1 MFLKKFKLLNEQI
14 LQMIKEAEISA
25 STRAGCEICGLLVDN
40 EYFIELIKVKNKTK
54 KGGGFSFYYNE
65 IRLLQSALKIMNHKI
80 IGTFH
85 SHPLYIAKPSESDI
99 QNTNDDSYMLIIDVL
114 DKEIGF
120 WYIKDGHA
128 TKADYEIISCP

>member
-1 MFLKKFKLLNEQI
+1 MFLKKFKFLNEQVLEI
-14 LQMIKEAEISA
+14 IKEAEVSA
-25 STRAGCEICGLLVDN
+25 SIKVASEICGLLVDN
-40 EYFIELIKVKNKTK
+40 GYFIELIKVKNKTK

-65 IRLLQSALKIMNHKI
+65 IRLLQSALQIMNHEI

-99 QNTNDDSYMLIIDVL
+99 HNSNDDSYMLIIDVL

-120 WYIKDGHA
+120 WYIKNSHA
-128 TKADYEIISCP
+128 TKINYEIISA